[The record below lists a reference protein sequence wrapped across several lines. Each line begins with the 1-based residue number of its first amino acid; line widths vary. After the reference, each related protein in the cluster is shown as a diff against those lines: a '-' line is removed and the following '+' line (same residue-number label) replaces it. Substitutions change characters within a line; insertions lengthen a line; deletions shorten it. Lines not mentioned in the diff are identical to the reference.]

1 MGRKR
6 SPQRS
11 STKATVKESTV
22 SQTRSQ
28 TPRPVNPARESRPQR
43 VIRSAARTPAPSFPV
58 VGIGASAGGLEA
70 FTHLLGPLRLD
81 TGMAFVLVQH
91 LDPTHQSLLTDL
103 LSKATKLPVSQ
114 VTNGIMI
121 EPNHVYIIPIA

>member
-1 MGRKR
+1 
-6 SPQRS
+6 
-11 STKATVKESTV
+11 
-22 SQTRSQ
+22 
-28 TPRPVNPARESRPQR
+28 
-43 VIRSAARTPAPSFPV
+43 
-58 VGIGASAGGLEA
+58 
-70 FTHLLGPLRLD
+70 
-81 TGMAFVLVQH
+81 MAFVLVQH